1 MAPSNTSAR
10 SIRSVIVVDPSFNSY
25 RELAAEA
32 RQGRIDLHLRS
43 SGSAALAMAGKVKP
57 DAWIVAA
64 DLDDM
69 SGNDFVELLRCQS
82 GITGPVCF
90 TTAADVMQAA
100 LLGNDVQA
108 IQASIGC
115 DELERLIAVTAVASP
130 TKGQMLAKFLA
141 LPVAGIG
148 LATSLLIIAL
158 QAG

>member
-1 MAPSNTSAR
+1 MASSNMSAR

-32 RQGRIDLHLRS
+32 RQGRIDLHVRS
-43 SGSAALAMAGKVKP
+43 SGSAARALAGKVKP

-69 SGNDFVELLRCQS
+69 SGSDFVELLRGQC

-100 LLGNDVQA
+100 LGNDVQA
-108 IQASIGC
+108 VQASIGC
-115 DELERLIAVTAVASP
+115 DELERLIADTAIASR

>member
-1 MAPSNTSAR
+1 MASSNMSAR

-43 SGSAALAMAGKVKP
+43 SGSAALALAGKVKP

-69 SGNDFVELLRCQS
+69 SGSDFVELLRGQS

-100 LLGNDVQA
+100 LGNDVQA
-108 IQASIGC
+108 VQASIGC
-115 DELERLIAVTAVASP
+115 DELERLIADTTIAP
-130 TKGQMLAKFLA
+130 RTKGQMLAKFLA

>member
-1 MAPSNTSAR
+1 MASSNMSAR

-43 SGSAALAMAGKVKP
+43 SGSAALALAGKVKP

-69 SGNDFVELLRCQS
+69 SGSDFVELLRGQS

-100 LLGNDVQA
+100 LGNDVQA
-108 IQASIGC
+108 VQASIGC

-141 LPVAGIG
+141 LPVAVIG

>member
-1 MAPSNTSAR
+1 MASSNTSAR
-10 SIRSVIVVDPSFNSY
+10 SIRSVIVVDPAFNSY

-43 SGSAALAMAGKVKP
+43 SGSAALALAGKVKP

-69 SGNDFVELLRCQS
+69 SGNDFVELLRGQS

-100 LLGNDVQA
+100 
-108 IQASIGC
+108 QASIGC
-115 DELERLIAVTAVASP
+115 DELVRLIADTAIASP

-148 LATSLLIIAL
+148 LATTLMIIAL

>member
-1 MAPSNTSAR
+1 MASSNMSAR

-43 SGSAALAMAGKVKP
+43 SGSAALALAGKVKP

-69 SGNDFVELLRCQS
+69 SGSDFVELLRCQS

-100 LLGNDVQA
+100 LGNDVQA
-108 IQASIGC
+108 VQASIGC
-115 DELERLIAVTAVASP
+115 DELERLIADTAIAP
-130 TKGQMLAKFLA
+130 RTKGQMLAKFLA

>member
-1 MAPSNTSAR
+1 MASSNTSAR

-43 SGSAALAMAGKVKP
+43 SGSAALALAGKVKP

-69 SGNDFVELLRCQS
+69 SGNDFVELLRGQS

-90 TTAADVMQAA
+90 TTAADVMQA
-100 LLGNDVQA
+100 V
-108 IQASIGC
+108 QASIGC
-115 DELERLIAVTAVASP
+115 DELERLIADTAIASP

-148 LATSLLIIAL
+148 LATSLMIIAL

>member
-1 MAPSNTSAR
+1 MASSNMSAR

-43 SGSAALAMAGKVKP
+43 SGSAALALAGKVKP

-69 SGNDFVELLRCQS
+69 SGSDFVELLRGQS

-100 LLGNDVQA
+100 LGNDVQA
-108 IQASIGC
+108 VQASIGC
-115 DELERLIAVTAVASP
+115 DELERLIADTAIAP
-130 TKGQMLAKFLA
+130 RTKGQMLAKFLA

>member
-1 MAPSNTSAR
+1 MASSNMSAR

-32 RQGRIDLHLRS
+32 RQGKIDLHLRS
-43 SGSAALAMAGKVKP
+43 SGSAALALAGKVKP

-69 SGNDFVELLRCQS
+69 SGSDFVELLRGQS

-100 LLGNDVQA
+100 LGNDVQA
-108 IQASIGC
+108 VQASIGC
-115 DELERLIAVTAVASP
+115 DELERLIADTAIASP
-130 TKGQMLAKFLA
+130 TKRQMLAKFLA

-148 LATSLLIIAL
+148 LATSLMIIAL

>member
-1 MAPSNTSAR
+1 MASSNTSAR

-25 RELAAEA
+25 RELVAEA

-100 LLGNDVQA
+100 LGNDVQA

>member
-1 MAPSNTSAR
+1 MASSNTSAR

-100 LLGNDVQA
+100 LGNDVQA

>member
-100 LLGNDVQA
+100 LGNDVQA

>member
-1 MAPSNTSAR
+1 MASSNMSAR

-43 SGSAALAMAGKVKP
+43 SGSAALALAGKVKP

-69 SGNDFVELLRCQS
+69 SGSDFVELLRCQS

-100 LLGNDVQA
+100 LGNDVQA

>member
-1 MAPSNTSAR
+1 MASSNTSAR

-100 LLGNDVQA
+100 LGNDVQA

-130 TKGQMLAKFLA
+130 TKGQLLAKFLA

>member
-1 MAPSNTSAR
+1 MASSNMSAR

-43 SGSAALAMAGKVKP
+43 SGSAALTLAGKVKP

-69 SGNDFVELLRCQS
+69 SGSDFVELLRGQS

-90 TTAADVMQAA
+90 TTAADVMHAA
-100 LLGNDVQA
+100 LGNDVQA
-108 IQASIGC
+108 VQASIGC
-115 DELERLIAVTAVASP
+115 DELERLIADTTIAP
-130 TKGQMLAKFLA
+130 RTKGQMLAKFLA